1 MTFIYMLGLFLL
13 LALIVSLTLA
23 LASWEDNVRMIVKSS
38 LKNFWFLVL
47 MILGITFFAQGIRLI
62 F

>member
-1 MTFIYMLGLFLL
+1 MLGLFLL